1 MARELTIGI
10 LAVVLA
16 LFMIVQVESQKIDGR
31 DDVIEIN
38 IDREKAQ
45 FHIKNKMGKDV
56 QISFQQ
62 ELRDKYYFKVVDPKS
77 DSVYDVY
84 VNKTHPKV
92 QMIRKGGF

>member
-1 MARELTIGI
+1 MAREVTIGI

-16 LFMIVQVESQKIDGR
+16 LFMIVQVESQRTDGR
-31 DDVIEIN
+31 DEVIEIN

-45 FHIKNKMGKDV
+45 DHIKNKMGEDV
-56 QISFQQ
+56 MISFQQ
-62 ELRDKYYFKVVDPKS
+62 ELHDKYYFKVVDPKS